1 MGNKRSGKT
10 DSFIMQAGILAA
22 AGIIVRIIGILYRS
36 PLAAVIGDEGNG
48 YYGYAYNIYTNI
60 LLVSS
65 YSIPSAISKV
75 MASKLAY
82 RQYRNAQRMFR
93 CALVYVIVIG
103 GAASLFA
110 YFAAPVLV
118 VGNAVGVLRIFA
130 PTIFLSGLLGVLRGY
145 FQAHKSMVQTSV
157 SQILEQILNATVSIG
172 AAYLFVRSAG
182 VKAAAAGL
190 GSTQTATSKAI
201 AGACGSALGTGCGVV
216 IALLFMLW
224 IYMINRPCI
233 RRQLQHDRT
242 EETDSDRQIYRDIF
256 FIVTPFILS
265 TFIYNCS
272 TAVNQTV
279 YTNIML
285 GVKKV
290 RQEDAATLYG
300 IFSGKAIVLRNIP
313 VALASAM
320 SAAIIPNI
328 ASAWAVRDKKDAC
341 GKVTKAI
348 KATMIV
354 AIPCMTG
361 LTVLARPVVM
371 LLFPQKASVTMA
383 SELLMALAPTVIFY
397 CVSTITNG
405 VLQSIGHVNKPV
417 IHAAVALAVQFAVLE
432 LLLRLT
438 ELNLFALVAAD
449 IVYSLLMCIMNGL
462 AVRKYMGYRQ
472 EFMNTYIK
480 PLLCSL
486 VMGGAAYVVY
496 TNLYRIIHSNAAA
509 LLAAIAAAV
518 VVYFYV
524 VLVTGVLTEDEM
536 RGLPKGTSL
545 IRIARKMK
553 LFH

>member
-1 MGNKRSGKT
+1 
-10 DSFIMQAGILAA
+10 
-22 AGIIVRIIGILYRS
+22 
-36 PLAAVIGDEGNG
+36 
-48 YYGYAYNIYTNI
+48 
-60 LLVSS
+60 
-65 YSIPSAISKV
+65 
-75 MASKLAY
+75 
-82 RQYRNAQRMFR
+82 
-93 CALVYVIVIG
+93 
-103 GAASLFA
+103 
-110 YFAAPVLV
+110 
-118 VGNAVGVLRIFA
+118 
-130 PTIFLSGLLGVLRGY
+130 
-145 FQAHKSMVQTSV
+145 
-157 SQILEQILNATVSIG
+157 
-172 AAYLFVRSAG
+172 
-182 VKAAAAGL
+182 
-190 GSTQTATSKAI
+190 
-201 AGACGSALGTGCGVV
+201 
-216 IALLFMLW
+216 
-224 IYMINRPCI
+224 
-233 RRQLQHDRT
+233 
-242 EETDSDRQIYRDIF
+242 
-256 FIVTPFILS
+256 
-265 TFIYNCS
+265 
-272 TAVNQTV
+272 
-279 YTNIML
+279 
-285 GVKKV
+285 
-290 RQEDAATLYG
+290 
-300 IFSGKAIVLRNIP
+300 
-313 VALASAM
+313 
-320 SAAIIPNI
+320 
-328 ASAWAVRDKKDAC
+328 
-341 GKVTKAI
+341 
-348 KATMIV
+348 
-354 AIPCMTG
+354 MTG